1 MVSRPLIT
9 ITLAYILGLILG
21 NYLPSQHF
29 YLLFSTL
36 LFFILSCYAY
46 LKGSSSFNYLILITF
61 ILFGLTYSQRDKLV
75 SKDIAKF
82 GLNKAI
88 TLTGTIIKEPRVREN
103 KITFELK
110 VEKIFS
116 SGKAYSLKE
125 KVLVNAY
132 EVSDLNYGD
141 KVKIFG
147 KLRSPKETGNPGEL
161 SYKDYLSQ
169 QGIHRV
175 VSTSRIKKLGKGD
188 ANPLIASAIFLKN
201 KMVKIQEE
209 TLPSTKGMP
218 FAPLISGIVFGSQA
232 VPIPQDLEE
241 ATRRTGIIHILVAS
255 GAQIALLLGVLLFL
269 FKLGRFTSPLSLF
282 VSLVIII
289 FLISFYALMAGGG
302 PSILRA
308 VVMGVILLLA
318 NLLEREYDPLT
329 SLSLAAFLLLI
340 VSPSAL
346 YNIGFQ
352 LSFAVCFG
360 IIYLAPEMIRSL
372 KKFVLPGFERV
383 SFWLIALFCVCL
395 SAQVMVIPLL
405 AYYFNQVSLISLLAN
420 LFIVPLVAILLPFG
434 LLSGLLGLISLKLA
448 LIVNILNTFLLF
460 LLIKLTFFFSYLP
473 RASIFVSPPSMFTV
487 VTCYAL
493 LIGGM
498 ELWKSP
504 LKSKVTK
511 EKLLIVILIF
521 LTIFTFQFAFKGTS
535 KDLTVTFIDVGQGD
549 SILIQVP
556 SGKDL
561 LIDGGGSPEY
571 SDFDLGEK
579 IVLPFL
585 YRQGVRFI
593 DAVILT
599 HPDNDHLQGL
609 LSVLKNLRVGLV
621 LDSAQKSDN
630 PYYPQ
635 FLKIIKEKNIP
646 YQVARK
652 GEILNLGK
660 GIKAYL
666 LHPEVPLLSNTN
678 ADINNNGVVLK
689 LIYKKVSFLFMAD
702 LEEEGE
708 DRLLSEKINLKS
720 TILKVGH
727 HGGPTSSSEK
737 FLQAVEPEAAVIS
750 VGEYNTFG
758 HPNKGVLERL
768 QNLGARIYRTDK
780 NGAVVITTNG
790 ESYQIKVVRDSDS
803 PI

>member
-1 MVSRPLIT
+1 
-9 ITLAYILGLILG
+9 
-21 NYLPSQHF
+21 
-29 YLLFSTL
+29 
-36 LFFILSCYAY
+36 
-46 LKGSSSFNYLILITF
+46 
-61 ILFGLTYSQRDKLV
+61 
-75 SKDIAKF
+75 
-82 GLNKAI
+82 
-88 TLTGTIIKEPRVREN
+88 
-103 KITFELK
+103 
-110 VEKIFS
+110 
-116 SGKAYSLKE
+116 
-125 KVLVNAY
+125 
-132 EVSDLNYGD
+132 
-141 KVKIFG
+141 
-147 KLRSPKETGNPGEL
+147 
-161 SYKDYLSQ
+161 
-169 QGIHRV
+169 
-175 VSTSRIKKLGKGD
+175 
-188 ANPLIASAIFLKN
+188 
-201 KMVKIQEE
+201 
-209 TLPSTKGMP
+209 
-218 FAPLISGIVFGSQA
+218 
-232 VPIPQDLEE
+232 
-241 ATRRTGIIHILVAS
+241 
-255 GAQIALLLGVLLFL
+255 
-269 FKLGRFTSPLSLF
+269 
-282 VSLVIII
+282 
-289 FLISFYALMAGGG
+289 
-302 PSILRA
+302 
-308 VVMGVILLLA
+308 
-318 NLLEREYDPLT
+318 
-329 SLSLAAFLLLI
+329 
-340 VSPSAL
+340 
-346 YNIGFQ
+346 
-352 LSFAVCFG
+352 
-360 IIYLAPEMIRSL
+360 
-372 KKFVLPGFERV
+372 
-383 SFWLIALFCVCL
+383 
-395 SAQVMVIPLL
+395 MVIPLL

-652 GEILNLGK
+652 GQILSLGK